1 MANLQIA
8 TLSRTPDYS
17 PVKHN
22 EDNKGFIHQTTIGHE
37 QKKEI
42 EHRAH
47 EVRNSDNTDWHN
59 KKFDAKEKGS
69 NEYSGNG
76 GKNRK
81 KQEKSEQVIVNG
93 YQGFDMKI

>member
-22 EDNKGFIHQTTIGHE
+22 EDNKGFIQQTTIGHE

-42 EHRAH
+42 EHRAR
-47 EVRNSDNTDWHN
+47 EVRNSDNTD
-59 KKFDAKEKGS
+59 
-69 NEYSGNG
+69 
-76 GKNRK
+76 
-81 KQEKSEQVIVNG
+81 
-93 YQGFDMKI
+93 